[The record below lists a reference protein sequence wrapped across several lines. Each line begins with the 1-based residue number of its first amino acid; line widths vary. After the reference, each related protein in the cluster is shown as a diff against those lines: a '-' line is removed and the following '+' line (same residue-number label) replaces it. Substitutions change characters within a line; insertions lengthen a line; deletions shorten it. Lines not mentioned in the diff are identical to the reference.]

1 MNIDT
6 AKSHGH
12 LVAPH
17 GGELV
22 DLNLDQE
29 NAAELKARSKDF
41 PSWDLT
47 SRQIRDLELLLSG
60 GFSPLRGF
68 MNRDEYEHVCQEMR
82 LSNGLVW
89 PIPITLDVPEAFAKS
104 LKPGSSKVALRDSEG
119 VMLAVLYVEDVWQP
133 DRKAEAQNGFGTTS
147 TLHPGVDYLLNRG
160 HGWYVGGRVEGLQL
174 PSHYD
179 FRTLRLTPSDLRAE
193 FIRLGWRRIVGFQ
206 TRNPMHRAH
215 VELTFRAASQVE
227 ASLLIHPSVGITR
240 PGDVDYFT
248 RVRCYQLLVS
258 KYPRGTA
265 KLALLPLAMRMG
277 GPREALWH
285 AIIRKNH
292 GCSHFIVGR
301 DHAGPGSDPSG
312 KPFYGPYA
320 AQDLFRQH
328 EEELGIAMMPFHQ
341 LVYSQDRA
349 QYVQEDKVREGET
362 VLNLSGTELRRR
374 LREGLDIPE
383 WFTFPEVAEE
393 LRRPHPPRHKQG
405 FTVFFTGL
413 SGSGKSTIANA
424 LLVKL
429 LEL

>member
-68 MNRDEYEHVCQEMR
+68 MNRDEYDHVCQEMR

-89 PIPITLDVPEAFAKS
+89 PIPITLDVPEAVAKS

-119 VMLAVLYVEDVWQP
+119 VMLAVLYVQDVWQP
-133 DRKAEAQNGFGTTS
+133 DRKAEAQSVFGTIS
-147 TLHPGVDYLLNRG
+147 TVHPGVDYLLNKG

-174 PSHYD
+174 PTHYD
-179 FRTLRLTPSDLRAE
+179 FRNLRLTPSDLRAE
-193 FIRLGWRRIVGFQ
+193 FIRLGWRKIIGFQ

-227 ASLLIHPSVGITR
+227 ASLLIHPSVGMTR

-248 RVRCYQLLVS
+248 RVRCYQLLLA
-258 KYPRGTA
+258 KYPPGTV
-265 KLALLPLAMRMG
+265 KLSLLPLAMRMG
-277 GPREALWH
+277 GPREAIWH
-285 AIIRKNH
+285 ALIRKNH
-292 GCSHFIVGR
+292 GVTHFIVGR
-301 DHAGPGSDPSG
+301 DHAGPGKDSDG
-312 KPFYGPYA
+312 KPFYGPYE
-320 AQDLFRQH
+320 AQELFKKH
-328 EEELGIAMMPFHQ
+328 EKEVGVTMVPFSMM
-341 LVYSQDRA
+341 VYLENQDC
-349 QYVQEDKVREGET
+349 YVPDNEVPTGAR
-362 VLNLSGTELRRR
+362 VLNISGTELRDR
-374 LREGLDIPE
+374 L
-383 WFTFPEVAEE
+383 
-393 LRRPHPPRHKQG
+393 
-405 FTVFFTGL
+405 
-413 SGSGKSTIANA
+413 NA
-424 LLVKL
+424 G
-429 LEL
+429 

>member
-1 MNIDT
+1 MNIDN
-6 AKSHGH
+6 AHSHGH
-12 LVAPH
+12 LIAPH

-22 DLNLDQE
+22 DLILDPA
-29 NAAELKARSKDF
+29 NAADLKARSKDF

-68 MNRDEYEHVCQEMR
+68 MNRGEYERVCHEMR
-82 LSNGLVW
+82 LSDGSVW

-119 VMLAVLYVEDVWQP
+119 VMLAVLYVDDVWQP
-133 DRKAEAQNGFGTTS
+133 DRKAEAQAVFATTS

-160 HGWYVGGRVEGLQL
+160 NAWYVGGRVEGLQL
-174 PSHYD
+174 PTHYD

-193 FIRLGWRRIVGFQ
+193 FIRQGWRRIVGFQ

-227 ASLLIHPSVGITR
+227 ASLLIHPSVGMTR

-277 GPREALWH
+277 GPREAIWH
-285 AIIRKNH
+285 ALIRKNH

-301 DHAGPGSDPSG
+301 DHAGPGNDADG
-312 KPFYGPYA
+312 KPFYGP
-320 AQDLFRQH
+320 
-328 EEELGIAMMPFHQ
+328 
-341 LVYSQDRA
+341 
-349 QYVQEDKVREGET
+349 
-362 VLNLSGTELRRR
+362 
-374 LREGLDIPE
+374 
-383 WFTFPEVAEE
+383 
-393 LRRPHPPRHKQG
+393 
-405 FTVFFTGL
+405 
-413 SGSGKSTIANA
+413 
-424 LLVKL
+424 
-429 LEL
+429 